1 MMETLFGIDA
11 FQLCRAFILIPP
23 AFFVALFST
32 TYLEE
37 IKQGMTLASKI

>member
-11 FQLCRAFILIPP
+11 FQFYRAFILVPP
-23 AFFVALFST
+23 EFLVASCLT

-37 IKQGMTLASKI
+37 IK